1 VKNIDTVSLSEKRVL
16 LRVDF
21 NVPIDKNQNILEEER
36 ILAALP
42 TIRKLISDQAKIII
56 ISHLGRPKG
65 RDLSLSLKAVATR
78 LSSLLRKNVLF
89 SDDCI
94 SEKNNLIIS
103 GMSAGDVLLLE
114 NLRFYKE
121 EKEGVVE
128 FARKLAAYGD
138 VFVNDAFGVSHRK
151 HCSVYTIASFF
162 PKNKYSGYLLNNE
175 INFLEKA
182 VLNPKRPLTAIIGG
196 AKISSKIEV
205 IKSLLNKVDNLIVG
219 GGMAYTFAKS
229 MGGSIGNSILEED
242 KINVALEIIQI
253 AKRKNVNLLIPLDS
267 VNAKEYKNNSE
278 NYISK
283 ISHIDDGYMGLDIGP
298 ESIKLFK
305 ECINRS
311 NSIIWNGPM
320 GVFEMDNFSNG
331 TKLIAKAICEQTKAG
346 AFSIVGGGDSVA
358 AIKRFNLHK
367 KVSYISTGGG
377 AMLSYLEGEILPG
390 VTALKSSFE

>member
-1 VKNIDTVSLSEKRVL
+1 MKNIDTVSFSENRVL

-21 NVPIDKNQNILEEER
+21 NVPMDKNQNILEEER
-36 ILAALP
+36 ILAVLP
-42 TIRKLISDQAKIII
+42 TLRKLISDQAKIII

-65 RDLSLSLKAVATR
+65 RDLSLSLKPVVTR
-78 LSSLLRKNVLF
+78 LSLLLNKNVLF

-103 GMSAGDVLLLE
+103 SMSAGDVLLLE

-121 EKEGVVE
+121 EKEGSIE

-162 PKNKYSGYLLNNE
+162 PKNKYCGYLLNNE

-182 VLNPKRPLTAIIGG
+182 ILNPKRPLTAIIGG
-196 AKISSKIEV
+196 AKISSKIGV
-205 IKSLLNKVDNLIVG
+205 IKSLINKVDNLIVG

-229 MGGSIGNSILEED
+229 MGGSVGNSILEEE
-242 KINVALEIIQI
+242 KINVALEIMQI

-278 NYISK
+278 SYISK
-283 ISHIDDGYMGLDIGP
+283 ISNIGADYMGLDVGP

-305 ECINRS
+305 ECIKES

-320 GVFEMDNFSNG
+320 GVFEMDSFSNG
-331 TKLIAKAICEQTKAG
+331 TKLIARAICEQTKKG

-358 AIKRFNLHK
+358 AIKRFNLQK

-377 AMLSYLEGEILPG
+377 AMLSYLEGEELPG
-390 VTALKSSFE
+390 IAALKSLSE